1 MTREQAIQ
9 ELEELKPLQM
19 SEHGDCECLNVA
31 IKALEQETVSKESY
45 DHEYFL
51 RKELDLK
58 VARLEKQIAEQEP
71 CEDAV
76 SRQAVLDE
84 LRTCFDTHSIYDEN
98 NGENYIIYE
107 DAVDMMEE
115 LPSVTPTISEIDKF
129 NDSVNRATVL
139 SLISDVQNADGF
151 KDYSQYEYLFDQV
164 DKMPMATPTRKVG
177 KWIEIKNK
185 NGKVIALRCNCCEK
199 SPKHAIRSL
208 WCPNCG
214 ADMRGGEE

>member
-1 MTREQAIQ
+1 MTVDDKLMFKSMLESMQYELSNQLGSEYCRKKYEVITKAI
-9 ELEELKPLQM
+9 EE
-19 SEHGDCECLNVA
+19 
-31 IKALEQETVSKESY
+31 LEQETVSKESY

-51 RKELDLK
+51 RKELDFK

-84 LRTCFDTHSIYDEN
+84 LGTCFDTHSIYDEN

-107 DAVDMMEE
+107 DAVDMMEK
-115 LPSVTPTISEIDKF
+115 LPPV
-129 NDSVNRATVL
+129 
-139 SLISDVQNADGF
+139 
-151 KDYSQYEYLFDQV
+151 
-164 DKMPMATPTRKVG
+164 TPTRKAG
-177 KWIEIKNK
+177 KWIEVKNK
-185 NGKVIALRCNCCEK
+185 NGTVIALRCNCCEK

-214 ADMRGGEE
+214 ADMRGGE